1 MWPNSRVTLFR
12 HPAFLT
18 PDECLF
24 VRQAMDAGTAEAAE
38 VLRRGTH
45 RRPRI
50 RNASL
55 VEPGQQV
62 ISLIEAR
69 IERCRDLVGASL
81 KRVLGEREGPGF
93 IRYPHGG
100 YYKPHIDCGDDPH
113 WPDAARRAASM
124 VIFLNSSGVS
134 RGGDFDGGFLRLLT
148 PDEAIQVIPEAGLLV
163 AFPSDVLHEVT
174 PVQGGT
180 RDTIVDWFYV
190 GALATDRS
198 TRATPV
204 PRSLRVR

>member
-1 MWPNSRVTLFR
+1 MLLFR
-12 HPAFLT
+12 HPGFLS

-24 VRQAMDAGTAEAAE
+24 VRRAMDSGTVEAAE
-38 VLRRGTH
+38 ILRQGAH
-45 RRPRI
+45 RRPRV

-55 VEPGQQV
+55 VEPERQV
-62 ISLIEAR
+62 ISQV
-69 IERCRDLVGASL
+69 ERRLEFCRGLVGASL
-81 KRVLGEREGPGF
+81 QLVLGEREGPGF
-93 IRYPHGG
+93 IRYPNGG
-100 YYKPHIDCGDDPH
+100 YYKPHTDRGVDPQ

-124 VIFLNSSGVS
+124 VIFLNSSGQS
-134 RGGDFDGGFLRLLT
+134 RGGEFDGGILRLF
-148 PDEAIQVIPEAGLLV
+148 PSDEMTEVIPETGLLV

-174 PVQGGT
+174 LVQGGT

-204 PRSLRVR
+204 SRSIRVR